1 MNTNKTIIEKQV
13 HKLLSE
19 SVFLQ
24 SLNEL
29 KKKLSIYDINIEIEE
44 DNISW
49 EFVSPIKL
57 NPNFKKMYEISEVG
71 DISLSKEDIFI
82 EDIEFEDLDIN
93 EKKLADNYQSDLSE
107 IDEDLSSYQ
116 NKIELQIEE
125 EIQYSKEQKEKRIN
139 EIIHYINLD
148 LEAIN
153 NDFTKLQSKISQF
166 IENIDESTK
175 SGFINSFKRFMN
187 KTNKNRVIDN
197 YMQVIEFKKYELK
210 KKIWEH
216 RQKLYLQIEGDI
228 FDFIKTKIKAL
239 YHIKNLKFE
248 LTHLKVNE
256 ESIRFQIEEIVDEAY
271 QTLYIEKMD
280 KDLEVEEQV
289 ISVSDGEI
297 YKMTYKNI
305 IKLFSSY
312 KLKIN

>member
-13 HKLLSE
+13 HKLLYE
-19 SVFLQ
+19 SSFLQ
-24 SLNEL
+24 SLEEL
-29 KKKLSIYDINIEIEE
+29 KKKLWIYDINIEIEE

-49 EFVSPIKL
+49 EFVAPIKL
-57 NPNFKKMYEISEVG
+57 NPNFKKIYEISEVG

-82 EDIEFEDLDIN
+82 DGIEFEDLDIN
-93 EKKLADNYQSDLSE
+93 EKKLAEKYQSDLSE

-125 EIQYSKEQKEKRIN
+125 EIEYSKEQKEKRIQ
-139 EIIHYINLD
+139 EITHYINLD

-153 NDFTKLQSKISQF
+153 NDFTKLQYKISQF
-166 IENIDESTK
+166 IENIDESNK

-197 YMQVIEFKKYELK
+197 YMQIIEFKKYELK

-216 RQKLYLQIEGDI
+216 RQKLYFQNDGDI

-248 LTHLKVNE
+248 LTNLKVNE
-256 ESIRFQIEEIVDEAY
+256 ESIRFQIEELVDEAY
-271 QTLYIEKMD
+271 QTLYIGKMD
-280 KDLEVEEQV
+280 KDLNINNQI
-289 ISVSDGEI
+289 ISISDGEI
-297 YKMTYKNI
+297 YKMTYKDI
-305 IKLFSSY
+305 IRVFGRY
-312 KLKIN
+312 KIN